1 MITALLLLIP
11 LSLLLAWGL
20 YSVSWRGED
29 WRRLSMPDSWDVDK
43 SRGRLRKGWLR

>member
-11 LSLLLAWGL
+11 LAGLLGWGL

-29 WRRLSMPDSWDVDK
+29 WKRLRLDDSWDASK
-43 SRGRLRKGWLR
+43 SRGRLYKGWLR